1 MIISIQILPI
11 IGYIE
16 IIGFHNWDVNSKNPY
31 QEYVDNK
38 GPKSYQFESLQKIKN
53 NSTQKKF
60 LSGVHWQES
69 PITLIN

>member
-16 IIGFHNWDVNSKNPY
+16 IIGFHNWEVNSKNPY

-38 GPKSYQFESLQKIKN
+38 GPKSYQFESMQK
-53 NSTQKKF
+53 
-60 LSGVHWQES
+60 
-69 PITLIN
+69 LIR